1 MLCNR
6 VLAGPEPSDARNLTH
21 VRALR
26 LSVLSA
32 LGIKEKDDVRY
43 CLTRYA
49 LTLPFATVV
58 SGIDSREVLHQNLNI
73 VRRFVPM
80 TVQEMDALR
89 NRVAAYATDGRLS
102 TSRQPSHGPVTA
114 GRAEVFKDLPEKSSP
129 INPSALWKNRRM
141 NTEWILGEAI
151 NSMDVH

>member
-32 LGIKEKDDVRY
+32 LGIKEKDDVLY

-49 LTLPFATVV
+49 LTLPVATVV

-73 VRRFVPM
+73 VSRFVPM
-80 TVQEMDALR
+80 TVEER
-89 NRVAAYATDGRLS
+89 DGR
-102 TSRQPSHGPVTA
+102 T
-114 GRAEVFKDLPEKSSP
+114 EKSGRGLCDRWTVEYFKTAKP
-129 INPSALWKNRRM
+129 W
-141 NTEWILGEAI
+141 
-151 NSMDVH
+151 